1 METRARYEFFVFFK
15 GIFIF
20 GVGKM
25 RSHEMKSMYFR
36 NLAKGLVIVSA
47 ALALVNCNDT
57 TAAAEDA
64 ISDAQQQYQDLNNP
78 NVDPNNPNGG
88 VVDPN
93 AGQQDPNGGLLDPNG
108 NQNIDPNTGLPNNP
122 VDGNVDPNGNT
133 NVDPNAN
140 GQNGNVQGGQGDP
153 NGNQNVD
160 TTLTQ
165 SSSSEATNQQ
175 NSSSSEA
182 AKVESSSSEEV
193 KPAGIFLAEGSDEN
207 KDQMEVEYIQNIEP
221 CEMDNKGNRLCQILS
236 YPKRLSDTKKHGV
249 VVWGP
254 GGGTAPGAYE
264 GMIRRLASHGFVVV
278 ALRSSPGN
286 GNYATEVLNWLDEKN
301 KNPSDPLYNK
311 LDLTKVGCSGHSMG
325 GLESEQAVIKDERV
339 ITAFLNNSGDWNAS
353 GANKVSPRKTIAI
366 LYGEGGMERGNAEA
380 DYNQNNVVAPACL
393 IEMTGGTGNECYE
406 VTPGYRECG
415 WGHGSGSWD
424 GLGAT
429 VSWMRWHLGGEDFRK
444 ADFVGSSGAYID
456 GPIKVWD
463 WQGNMSIKGK
473 WKGQCKNF

>member
-64 ISDAQQQYQDLNNP
+64 ISDAQQQYQDL
-78 NVDPNNPNGG
+78 NNPNGG

-165 SSSSEATNQQ
+165 SSSSEATVQQ

-207 KDQMEVEYIQNIEP
+207 KNQMEVEYIQNIEP

-301 KNPSDPLYNK
+301 KNPSDPFYNK

-353 GANKVSPRKTIAI
+353 GANKVSPSKTIAI

-393 IEMTGGTGNECYE
+393 IEMTGGTGEECYE
-406 VTPGYRECG
+406 VSPGRYECG